1 MCVCV
6 GLTFCLLY
14 QFIKEKYFNTR
25 DDYLSQDDIYL
36 RKKLSFFLHENSC
49 PYFSHFADDEQM
61 ICDGSTS
68 EHALFFGN
76 HCSSLWRSY
85 DLISLYTEGT
95 QQLAKMD
102 HLRGGA
108 EYIIPKYGTELACGL
123 FWAEGNLDLEN
134 SRNTFTSPLIT

>member
-1 MCVCV
+1 MKS
-6 GLTFCLLY
+6 LL
-14 QFIKEKYFNTR
+14 
-25 DDYLSQDDIYL
+25 
-36 RKKLSFFLHENSC
+36 
-49 PYFSHFADDEQM
+49 EQM

-123 FWAEGNLDLEN
+123 FWTEKNQGPNDL
-134 SRNTFTSPLIT
+134 RKVFTSLLTA